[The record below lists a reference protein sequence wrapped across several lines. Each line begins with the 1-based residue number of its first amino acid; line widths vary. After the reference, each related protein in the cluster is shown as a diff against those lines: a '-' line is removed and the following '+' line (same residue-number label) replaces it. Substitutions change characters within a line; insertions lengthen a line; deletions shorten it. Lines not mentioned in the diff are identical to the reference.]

1 MEFLILLCRSTLLL
15 LILDIKNK
23 GRIMLDWEFDELIE
37 DIQIDMED
45 SNEDL
50 DPRELIAASL
60 DDYESDIVKGEVEE
74 ITVILSMFMTP
85 FKNLI
90 MKTSDY
96 NILNK
101 TIEKYNLMDKNN
113 FTNHQK
119 EKLEEMIS
127 FYNEKIYMMKL
138 WNGREDGKDIFYKVV
153 LDEEGNKKLIEIKEE
168 NDKY

>member
-119 EKLEEMIS
+119 EKIEEMID
-127 FYNEKIYMMKL
+127 FYNENIHKIKL
-138 WNGREDGKDIFYKVV
+138 WGRDKERREIYHQVV
-153 LDEEGNKKLIEIKEE
+153 LDEQGNRILLEIKE
-168 NDKY
+168 